1 MILTHTN
8 KLVLIKAKTKLSKYT
23 KKFRQMYGELKIRKD
38 DVDPTQT
45 PTGVPEAYDIGHDYA
60 KFTSSITFGEKHYS
74 PTFQGTSYKPSNP
87 KDNLININAEKDKE
101 MKKKVELKDIEEWAT
116 SKETIDKY
124 KERYG
129 EDWQSK
135 IEESYDKMFNKVIDS
150 NENIEGRMKDIAI
163 DLKSKEEG
171 GLDV

>member
-1 MILTHTN
+1 
-8 KLVLIKAKTKLSKYT
+8 
-23 KKFRQMYGELKIRKD
+23 
-38 DVDPTQT
+38 
-45 PTGVPEAYDIGHDYA
+45 
-60 KFTSSITFGEKHYS
+60 
-74 PTFQGTSYKPSNP
+74 
-87 KDNLININAEKDKE
+87 

-150 NENIEGRMKDIAI
+150 NENMLVAHSSISFNSTFFFISLSFSALILIK
-163 DLKSKEEG
+163 LSL
-171 GLDV
+171 GLLGL

>member
-1 MILTHTN
+1 
-8 KLVLIKAKTKLSKYT
+8 
-23 KKFRQMYGELKIRKD
+23 
-38 DVDPTQT
+38 
-45 PTGVPEAYDIGHDYA
+45 
-60 KFTSSITFGEKHYS
+60 
-74 PTFQGTSYKPSNP
+74 
-87 KDNLININAEKDKE
+87 

-150 NENIEGRMKDIAI
+150 NENMLEGRMKDIAI
-163 DLKSKEEG
+163 DLKSKEVG
-171 GLDV
+171 GLDAEEFKRKYNKSKQKCKDLGSIESLKGLNNLTEGK